1 MGKISNPVASALAL
15 AWILSGHPALAA
27 NVHGKVEPV
36 PGNLGGMN
44 AVNPAGQV
52 NITPGMN
59 LIGSLQMPQGLS
71 QGLITQLAAV
81 QAHPIEALERLKV
94 SQALPDV
101 ALYKVLA
108 HPEVIAR
115 QGEALAAAIGPENFQ
130 AVATTAR
137 ELNSLAEQNGT
148 VRELLSSGGNPSAAL
163 EDFKRQFDG
172 AALQA
177 SVVKEDDAVAVPNN
191 FSEGVIHNSGLHKPV
206 ASSRSDSAQREILSL
221 GEKIARGITRDE
233 GLKLVPWEPLYE
245 GDRPTWRLVKEGEN
259 LRVQYVPEDLQHGN
273 KDVAI
278 AHLMQEVFRAVYS
291 RPDLIE
297 PDLQSNGLFQT
308 LYDTMETG
316 RVVKKG
322 LKERPGLDKNF
333 EAFNQEQYPDGE
345 AAAQNLKN
353 LPNYL
358 RLLEGA
364 LYESRLGRE
373 DSRIKDPRVLD
384 VLKKTRSL
392 RKKIAAASPEEAY
405 KLSREMWPTLQK
417 LHEESEDAAMSQ
429 KMFEKMGQEGKLGS
443 DKEQN
448 AAAGQGRL
456 KLDDLNQQQREQAQ
470 KQIEKMLKE
479 MTPEQREEL
488 RKQIQ
493 EQMQKQEQAFRKTMG
508 KSQEK
513 PNPGGQGAKGLAQ
526 QLEQAASRLA
536 QEAAEAKGQAQNLEE
551 KASQMRAQTGAQDIS
566 SKEAEELDSQ
576 AGQLHQ
582 QADRLNQSAQEFRQ
596 MAEQLKRGASS
607 SAADKTQEQAR
618 QLGEMGRELQNQSE
632 QLQKQTEAL
641 KKQLGQGQ
649 EQQTSSLRQKTAG
662 IEQTAKDIS
671 EKAGKIQEAAQEAQ
685 ALAQALGEQLKG
697 GQKGSKGE
705 GKPGQGSP
713 KPGEG
718 QTGQDDP
725 LAQLLKAWSQQKSG
739 NPGQAGESGD
749 SQGKAEESG
758 GEINPSG
765 TQGTSDSVG
774 DAQDKIEKIKSGG
787 LDVGQRSW
795 LDEYMEPVRG
805 MVDTLAYKIR
815 KHLKA
820 TALGR
825 DLTGLYEGDVDEDA
839 LPYYKAK
846 IGIMKEELLPGR
858 PKSRI
863 TFLLDLSGS
872 MGLIQGGG
880 SLDHAARALLMAL
893 KAFKQAFKN
902 EPGVEVRVVAYNE
915 NPQRSIIG
923 NYMQVKDISDAV
935 LYKVIERINE
945 IQNTDRGD
953 NSAERMMTQAVED
966 IRKDMKGHSDTTYAL
981 LHIGDGDPGA
991 DIAPKIRAIYD
1002 DPTNAKIRFAN
1013 LAAGPQAQDMYDK
1026 YQPYSFWARE
1036 LSELGMRWAEI
1047 VETTFKKAWRGSR

>member
-1 MGKISNPVASALAL
+1 MEKIRNPLASAMAL
-15 AWILSGHPALAA
+15 AWILSGHPAFAA

-36 PGNLGGMN
+36 PGNLIGAN
-44 AVNPAGQV
+44 AVNPVGQV
-52 NITPGMN
+52 NITPGMG

-108 HPEVIAR
+108 HPEIIAGQR
-115 QGEALAAAIGPENFQ
+115 EALAAAIGPENFQ
-130 AVATTAR
+130 ALAATAR
-137 ELNSLAEQNGT
+137 ELNRLAEQNAT

-177 SVVKEDDAVAVPNN
+177 SVVKEGDAVAVPNN
-191 FSEGVIHNSGLHKPV
+191 FSEGVIHKSGLHKPA
-206 ASSRSDSAQREILSL
+206 ASSRSNSAEREILSL

-273 KDVAI
+273 KDVAM

-322 LKERPGLDKNF
+322 LKERPGLGENF
-333 EAFNQEQYPDGE
+333 SAFNQEQYPDGE
-345 AAAQNLKN
+345 AAAQNLKD
-353 LPNYL
+353 LPSYL
-358 RLLEGA
+358 RFLEGA
-364 LYESRLGRE
+364 LYESRLGRD

-405 KLSREMWPTLQK
+405 KLSREIWPTLQK
-417 LHEESEDAAMSQ
+417 LHAESEDAAMSQ

-456 KLDDLNQQQREQAQ
+456 KLDDLNKQQREDAQ

-493 EQMQKQEQAFRKTMG
+493 EQMKKQEQAFRKTMG

-513 PNPGGQGAKGLAQ
+513 PNPGRQGAKGLAQ

-536 QEAAEAKGQAQNLEE
+536 KEAAEAKGQAQNLEE
-551 KASQMRAQTGAQDIS
+551 KASQMRAQTGARDIS
-566 SKEAEELDSQ
+566 PKEAAELDAQ
-576 AGQLHQ
+576 AGQLHE
-582 QADRLNQSAQEFRQ
+582 QADRLNASAQEFRQ

-607 SAADKTQEQAR
+607 SAAEKTQEQAQ
-618 QLGEMGRELQNQSE
+618 QLGEMGRELQNRSE
-632 QLQKQTEAL
+632 QLQNQIEAL
-641 KKQLGQGQ
+641 KKQLQGQ
-649 EQQTSSLRQKTAG
+649 EQQASSLRQKTAG

-697 GQKGSKGE
+697 GQKGSQG

-713 KPGEG
+713 TPGG
-718 QTGQDDP
+718 QPGQDDP
-725 LAQLLKAWSQQKSG
+725 LAQLLKAWSQQKSDK
-739 NPGQAGESGD
+739 PGQAGESGD

-765 TQGTSDSVG
+765 TQGTSDSLG

-787 LDVGQRSW
+787 LAAGQRSW
-795 LDEYMEPVRG
+795 LDEYLEPVRG
-805 MVDTLAYKIR
+805 MIDTLAYKIR

-872 MGLIQGGG
+872 MGRIQGGG

-945 IQNTDRGD
+945 IQNADRGD

-991 DIAPKIRAIYD
+991 NIAPKIRAIYD

>member
-1 MGKISNPVASALAL
+1 MSD
-15 AWILSGHPALAA
+15 PALAA
-27 NVHGKVEPV
+27 NVSGKVKLV
-36 PGNLGGMN
+36 PRNLGGVN
-44 AVNPAGQV
+44 AVNPAGQMH
-52 NITPGMN
+52 IAPGMGPGV
-59 LIGSLQMPQGLS
+59 IGSLSS
-71 QGLITQLAAV
+71 QGLMAQLAAI
-81 QAHPIEALERLKV
+81 QAHPVEALERLKV
-94 SQALPDV
+94 SQALADA

-108 HPEVIAR
+108 HPEVIAK
-115 QGEALAAAIGPENFQ
+115 QGEALTAMIGPENFQ
-130 AVATTAR
+130 TLVVAAQ
-137 ELNSLAEQNGT
+137 ELNKLAGQNDV
-148 VRELLSSGGNPSAAL
+148 VRELLSSGGNPAAAL
-163 EDFKRQFDG
+163 EDFKRHFDG
-172 AALQA
+172 AVQQT
-177 SVVKEDDAVAVPNN
+177 SVLGDAGAVSVPAN
-191 FSEGVIHNSGLHKPV
+191 FSESRPHNSGLSKPV
-206 ASSRSDSAQREILSL
+206 ASNPSASAADREILSL

-233 GLKLVPWEPLYE
+233 SLKLVPWEPQWE

-259 LRVQYVPEDLQHGN
+259 LRVQYVPEDLRHAN
-273 KDVAI
+273 KETAM

-297 PDLQSNGLFQT
+297 PELQSNGLFQT

-322 LKERPGLDKNF
+322 LKERPGLGENF
-333 EAFNQEQYPDGE
+333 EAFNQEQYPEGE
-345 AAAQNLKN
+345 AAVRSMKD
-353 LPNYL
+353 LPSYL
-358 RLLEGA
+358 RFLEGA
-364 LYESRLGRE
+364 LYESRQGKE
-373 DSRIKDPRVLD
+373 DPRIKDPRVRE
-384 VLKKTRSL
+384 VLKRTRSL
-392 RKKIAAASPEEAY
+392 RQKIATASPEEAY
-405 KLSREMWPTLQK
+405 KLSREIWPTLQQ

-443 DKEQN
+443 NQEQN

-456 KLDDLNQQQREQAQ
+456 KLDDLNKQQKEEAQ

-479 MTPEQREEL
+479 MTPAQREEL
-488 RKQIQ
+488 RKQVQ
-493 EQMQKQEQAFRKTMG
+493 EQMRQQEQAFRKTMG
-508 KSQEK
+508 KSQSSQQQQQ
-513 PNPGGQGAKGLAQ
+513 QGRRTDGITQ

-536 QEAAEAKGQAQNLEE
+536 QEAARAKSQAQDLEE
-551 KASQMRAQTGAQDIS
+551 KASQMRAQTGARDIN
-566 SKEAEELDSQ
+566 SKEAEALDAQ

-582 QADRLNQSAQEFRQ
+582 QAERLNQSAQEFRR

-607 SAADKTQEQAR
+607 SAAEKTQEQAQ
-618 QLGEMGRELQNQSE
+618 QLGEMGRELQNQSD
-632 QLQKQTEAL
+632 QLRSQTEAL

-685 ALAQALGEQLKG
+685 ALAQSLSEQLKG
-697 GQKGSKGE
+697 GQKGPKGAQS
-705 GKPGQGSP
+705 KPGQGSGTP
-713 KPGEG
+713 DG
-718 QTGQDDP
+718 QPRQDDP

-739 NPGQAGESGD
+739 DSGQPGETGD
-749 SQGKAEESG
+749 SQGKAQDSG

-787 LDVGQRSW
+787 LDAGQRSW
-795 LDEYMEPVRG
+795 LDEYLEPVRG
-805 MVDTLAYKIR
+805 MIDTLAYKIR

-846 IGIMKEELLPGR
+846 IGIMKEELLPRR

-863 TFLLDLSGS
+863 TVLLDLSGS
-872 MGLIQGGG
+872 MGRIGGGG

-893 KAFKQAFKN
+893 KAFRLAFKN

-915 NPQRSIIG
+915 NPQLSIIG
-923 NYMQVKDISDAV
+923 NYMQVKDLSDAV
-935 LYKVIERINE
+935 LYKVVERINE
-945 IQNTDRGD
+945 IQNTCNGVNCDV
-953 NSAERMMTQAVED
+953 RMMNKAVSD
-966 IRKDMKGHSDTTYAL
+966 IRDDMRGHSDTTYAL

-1013 LAAGPQAQDMYDK
+1013 LAAGPRARDMYDK

-1036 LSELGMRWAEI
+1036 LSELGMKWAEI
-1047 VETTFKKAWRGSR
+1047 VETTFKKTWRGSR

>member
-1 MGKISNPVASALAL
+1 MGKIRNPVASALAL
-15 AWILSGHPALAA
+15 AWILSGHPAFAA

-36 PGNLGGMN
+36 PGNLFGAN
-44 AVNPAGQV
+44 AVNPVGQV

-130 AVATTAR
+130 ALAATAR
-137 ELNSLAEQNGT
+137 ELNRLAEQNAT

-177 SVVKEDDAVAVPNN
+177 SVVKEDDAVAVPSG
-191 FSEGVIHNSGLHKPV
+191 FSEGVIHKSGLHKPA
-206 ASSRSDSAQREILSL
+206 ASSRSNSAEREILSL

-273 KDVAI
+273 KDVAM

-322 LKERPGLDKNF
+322 LKERPGLGENF
-333 EAFNQEQYPDGE
+333 EAFHQEQYPDGE
-345 AAAQNLKN
+345 AAAQGMKD
-353 LPNYL
+353 LPGYL
-358 RLLEGA
+358 RFLEGA
-364 LYESRLGRE
+364 LYESRIGKE

-392 RKKIAAASPEEAY
+392 REEIAAASPEEAY
-405 KLSREMWPTLQK
+405 KLSREIWPTLQK

-470 KQIEKMLKE
+470 KQIEKLLKE
-479 MTPEQREEL
+479 MTPEHREEL

-493 EQMQKQEQAFRKTMG
+493 EQMQKQEQAFKKTMG
-508 KSQEK
+508 KSQE
-513 PNPGGQGAKGLAQ
+513 
-526 QLEQAASRLA
+526 
-536 QEAAEAKGQAQNLEE
+536 
-551 KASQMRAQTGAQDIS
+551 QTQ
-566 SKEAEELDSQ
+566 
-576 AGQLHQ
+576 
-582 QADRLNQSAQEFRQ
+582 
-596 MAEQLKRGASS
+596 
-607 SAADKTQEQAR
+607 
-618 QLGEMGRELQNQSE
+618 QLGEMGRELQNRSE

-641 KKQLGQGQ
+641 KKQLGKGPEQ
-649 EQQTSSLRQKTAG
+649 ETSSLRQKTAG

-685 ALAQALGEQLKG
+685 ALAQALGQ
-697 GQKGSKGE
+697 
-705 GKPGQGSP
+705 P
-713 KPGEG
+713 
-718 QTGQDDP
+718 GQDDP
-725 LAQLLKAWSQQKSG
+725 LAQLLKAWAQQKSG

-787 LDVGQRSW
+787 LDAGQRNW
-795 LDEYMEPVRG
+795 LDEYLEPVRG
-805 MVDTLAYKIR
+805 MIDTLAYKIR

-846 IGIMKEELLPGR
+846 IGIMKDELLAGR

-863 TFLLDLSGS
+863 TILLDLSGS
-872 MGLIQGGG
+872 MGRIGGG
-880 SLDHAARALLMAL
+880 DSLDHAARALLMAL

-915 NPQRSIIG
+915 NPQLPIIG
-923 NYMQVKDISDAV
+923 NYMQVKDLSDAV
-935 LYKVIERINE
+935 LYKAIERINE
-945 IQNTDRGD
+945 IQNTCYGSNCDL
-953 NSAERMMTQAVED
+953 RMMNQAVQD
-966 IRKDMKGHSDTTYAL
+966 IRDDMRAHSDTTYAL

-991 DIAPKIRAIYD
+991 DIASEIRALYD
-1002 DPTNAKIRFAN
+1002 DPTNGKIRFAN
-1013 LAAGPQAQDMYDK
+1013 LAAGPKAQDMYDK

-1036 LSELGMRWAEI
+1036 LSELGMKWAEI
-1047 VETTFKKAWRGSR
+1047 VETTFKKTWRGSR

>member
-1 MGKISNPVASALAL
+1 
-15 AWILSGHPALAA
+15 
-27 NVHGKVEPV
+27 
-36 PGNLGGMN
+36 
-44 AVNPAGQV
+44 
-52 NITPGMN
+52 
-59 LIGSLQMPQGLS
+59 
-71 QGLITQLAAV
+71 
-81 QAHPIEALERLKV
+81 
-94 SQALPDV
+94 DV

-115 QGEALAAAIGPENFQ
+115 QGSALAAAIGPENFR
-130 AVATTAR
+130 ALAATAL
-137 ELNSLAEQNGT
+137 ELNRLAEKNKT
-148 VRELLSSGGNPSAAL
+148 VRDLLSPDGSPSVAP

-172 AALQA
+172 AALQ
-177 SVVKEDDAVAVPNN
+177 NN
-191 FSEGVIHNSGLHKPV
+191 FSESVIHNSGLHKPA
-206 ASSRSDSAQREILSL
+206 ASRRSDSAQREIVSL
-221 GEKIARGITRDE
+221 AERIARGITRDE

-273 KDVAI
+273 KDVAM

-322 LKERPGLDKNF
+322 LKERPGLGENF
-333 EAFNQEQYPDGE
+333 SAFNQEQYPDGE
-345 AAAQNLKN
+345 AAAQGMKD
-353 LPNYL
+353 LPGYL
-358 RLLEGA
+358 RFLEGA
-364 LYESRLGRE
+364 LYESRIGKE

-392 RKKIAAASPEEAY
+392 REEIAAASPEEAY
-405 KLSREMWPTLQK
+405 KLSREIWPTLQK
-417 LHEESEDAAMSQ
+417 FHEESEDAAMSQ
-429 KMFEKMGQEGKLGS
+429 KMFEKMGQEGKLGA

-470 KQIEKMLKE
+470 KQIEKLLKE
-479 MTPEQREEL
+479 MTPEHREEL

-493 EQMQKQEQAFRKTMG
+493 EQMQKQEQAFKKTMG
-508 KSQEK
+508 KSQE
-513 PNPGGQGAKGLAQ
+513 
-526 QLEQAASRLA
+526 
-536 QEAAEAKGQAQNLEE
+536 
-551 KASQMRAQTGAQDIS
+551 QTQ
-566 SKEAEELDSQ
+566 
-576 AGQLHQ
+576 
-582 QADRLNQSAQEFRQ
+582 
-596 MAEQLKRGASS
+596 
-607 SAADKTQEQAR
+607 
-618 QLGEMGRELQNQSE
+618 QLGEMGRELQNRSE

-641 KKQLGQGQ
+641 KKQLGKGPEQ
-649 EQQTSSLRQKTAG
+649 ETSSLRQKTAG

-718 QTGQDDP
+718 QPGQDDP
-725 LAQLLKAWSQQKSG
+725 LAQLLKAWAQQKSG

-787 LDVGQRSW
+787 LDAGQRNW
-795 LDEYMEPVRG
+795 LDEYLEPVRG
-805 MVDTLAYKIR
+805 MIDTLAYKIR

-846 IGIMKEELLPGR
+846 IGIMKDELLAGR

-863 TFLLDLSGS
+863 TILLDLSGS
-872 MGLIQGGG
+872 MGRIGGG
-880 SLDHAARALLMAL
+880 DSLDHAARALLMAL

-915 NPQRSIIG
+915 NPQLPIIG
-923 NYMQVKDISDAV
+923 NYMQVKDLSDAV
-935 LYKVIERINE
+935 LYKAIERINE
-945 IQNTDRGD
+945 IQNTCYGSNCDL
-953 NSAERMMTQAVED
+953 RMMNQAVQD
-966 IRKDMKGHSDTTYAL
+966 IRDDMRAHSDTTYAL

-991 DIAPKIRAIYD
+991 DIASEIRALYD
-1002 DPTNAKIRFAN
+1002 DPTNGKIRFAN
-1013 LAAGPQAQDMYDK
+1013 LAAGPKAQDMYDK

-1036 LSELGMRWAEI
+1036 LSELGMKWAEI
-1047 VETTFKKAWRGSR
+1047 VETTFKKTWRGSR